1 MTTYII
7 SAFKLHDEIYESSLL
22 RKLLSNVITSTNLRL
37 AALVSSECHTEDEP
51 VESDD
56 VVFPD
61 EVVDVVDALR
71 HETRPARFAKLKYE
85 EFTKRAKVRDEVLV
99 PYALQYPERIRC
111 DS

>member
-1 MTTYII
+1 MTTSIS
-7 SAFKLHDEIYESSLL
+7 SAFKLYNEIYESS
-22 RKLLSNVITSTNLRL
+22 STNLRL

-99 PYALQYPERIRC
+99 PYSLQYPERMARC
-111 DS
+111 ES